1 MIGWLATASPAS
13 VDIPGGWVTVIVALL
28 ASVLG
33 PAITIVLTARM
44 SGKVKSLKADS
55 KATRYQ
61 VENNHSTNF
70 REESDERH
78 DETVT
83 LLRNV
88 IATQKLQSNDIGGIR
103 EELRAL
109 RTDDHDQRDRIHELE
124 KTQPRPKKE
133 RP

>member
-1 MIGWLATASPAS
+1 MIGWLATAPPAP
-13 VDIPGGWVTVIVALL
+13 VDIPGGWVTVIVALV
-28 ASVLG
+28 SFVVS
-33 PAITIVLTARM
+33 PAISIVLTARM
-44 SGKVKSLKADS
+44 NGRVKSLKADS
-55 KATRYQ
+55 KATRHQ
-61 VENNHSTNF
+61 VENNHDTNM
-70 REESDERH
+70 REENDERH

-83 LLRNV
+83 LLKNV
-88 IATQKLQSNDIGGIR
+88 IATQKLQGNDIGGIR